1 MAVTIIADDLTGA
14 CDTGALFAGQGPVG
28 VFVAPA
34 LPGPEVGAAALD
46 IETRALS
53 APEAAAAMRRLT
65 AATGARLSLVDHAVF
80 KKIDSTFRGPIAAEL
95 DALVEGVGAR
105 AALVCPAFPAQGRTV
120 VHGLLSVHGV
130 PAHES
135 AIGLDPHY
143 PGGMSDVV
151 DILARH
157 SSLPV
162 SLLPL
167 KEVRGAQEDLGRALR
182 ERHGLVAADA
192 ETNEDL
198 DTLARAALGHL
209 GIILV
214 GSAGLASAAARAW
227 GHATPVPPMP
237 VPGAWLI
244 VAGSQHPTTRA
255 QIRGLE
261 DSGVVGLRV
270 DGPREPILDRVIGAI
285 RAGRPAFLSSGDAL
299 DGAREQVARRLASA
313 ARAVLSESTPSLVV
327 LSGGETALA
336 VMRALGARHL
346 EIDGAPATGLA
357 LGRLIAAGRPPL
369 PLLTKAGGFASPGLF
384 AALKGFM

>member
-1 MAVTIIADDLTGA
+1 MGVTIIADDLTGA
-14 CDTGALFAGQGPVG
+14 CDTGALFAGLGPVG

-34 LPGPEVGAAALD
+34 LPGPEVDAAALD
-46 IETRALS
+46 IETRSLS
-53 APEAAAAMRRLT
+53 AREAGSAMRRLT
-65 AATGARLSLVDHAVF
+65 SAASARLVDHAVF

-95 DALVEGVGAR
+95 AALAEGVGAR
-105 AALVCPAFPAQGRTV
+105 TALVCPAFPAQGRTV

-135 AIGLDPHY
+135 AIGLDPDY
-143 PGGMSDVV
+143 PGATSDVV

-157 SSLPV
+157 STLPV

-167 KEVRGAQEDLGRALR
+167 KEVRGSREDLGRALR

-192 ETNEDL
+192 ETDEDL
-198 DTLARAALGHL
+198 DALAHATLGQA

-227 GHATPVPPMP
+227 GHATPAPAMP
-237 VPGAWLI
+237 GPGAWLI

-261 DSGVVGLRV
+261 DAGVVGLRIE
-270 DGPREPILDRVIGAI
+270 GPREPDLDRIIDAI
-285 RAGRPAFLSSGDAL
+285 RAGRPAYLASGDTL
-299 DGAREQVARRLASA
+299 DGAREQVARRLAVVT
-313 ARAVLSESTPSLVV
+313 RAVLSATTPSLVV

-336 VMRALGARHL
+336 VMRALGAHQL
-346 EIDGAPATGLA
+346 EIDGAPANGLA

-369 PLLTKAGGFASPGLF
+369 PLLTKAGGFGSPGLF
-384 AALKGFM
+384 AAFGKGLA